1 MKRRRS
7 LAVSLSAGVLATLTV
22 AACSSS
28 GSSTGTGS
36 SASTASGG
44 SSSSAGGAQ
53 AYNAG
58 INGVVNPSTKKGG
71 TISFAESS
79 VPDSLDPGNT
89 YYAWTWNFS
98 RLYGTPL
105 TTFESAP
112 GKAGETIVPGLA
124 TGLGSVSANGLV
136 WTYHIKQ
143 GLKFSDGEPITS
155 ADVKYAV
162 ERTYDRSVL
171 ENGPNYF
178 QTLLAD
184 PTYKGP
190 YKDPK
195 GNLTSITTPDKYT
208 IQFHLTA
215 PFADFNYVVSIPQTV
230 PVPQDKDTGANYQL
244 NPVSSGPYMFQSYS
258 LNKQAVLVDNP
269 NWVPSEDP
277 QAKQLV
283 SKITLSLNVN
293 ADDIDNRL
301 LAGDLDLEAQ
311 GLGVGAA
318 ARAKVL
324 SNPTLQKNADDPL
337 TNRLWFI
344 YLNTKVAPL
353 TNLACRQAIEYAA
366 DKTDLQTAYGGPVAG
381 GAVASTTLVPGMP
394 GYTAFDDYKATTE
407 PGGDVTD
414 AKAQLAKCG
423 QPNGFTIG
431 AAYRSDR
438 PAETQAAQALQAS
451 LAKVGITL
459 QLHGYPSGTYYSD
472 FAGSPNY
479 VHTHN
484 LGVDFG
490 GWSPDWPDGYGML
503 DELVNGNTIVPAGNT
518 NISEE
523 NNSQVNALFTAASN
537 PKTALAQQSA
547 DYGQI
552 DKLVMGDAVILP
564 EVYAKSLDYR
574 NPNLTNVY
582 IEAPFGEFNYA
593 VLGSDS

>member
-1 MKRRRS
+1 MS
-7 LAVSLSAGVLATLTV
+7 ACAGVVAALTL

-28 GSSTGTGS
+28 GSSSTG
-36 SASTASGG
+36 STASGG
-44 SSSSAGGAQ
+44 GTSSSAGGAV

-58 INGVVNPSTKKGG
+58 ITSVVNPSTKKGG

-79 VPDSLDPGNT
+79 TPDSLDPGNT

-98 RLYGTPL
+98 RLYATPL
-105 TTFESAP
+105 TTFASAP
-112 GKAGETIVPGLA
+112 GKAGEVIVPGLA
-124 TGLGSVSANGLV
+124 TGLGAVSTDGLV

-143 GLKFSDGEPITS
+143 GLKFSDGEPITA

-184 PTYKGP
+184 PSYKGP

-195 GNLTSITTPDKYT
+195 GNLTSITTPDNYT

-215 PFADFNYVVSIPQTV
+215 PFADFNYVVSIPQTA

-244 NPVSSGPYMFQSYS
+244 NPISSGPYMFQSYS

-269 NWVPSEDP
+269 NWVPTEDP

-283 SKITLSLNVN
+283 SKITLALNVN

-324 SNPTLQKNADDPL
+324 SNPSIEKNADDPL

-353 TNLACRQAIEYAA
+353 NNLACRQAIEFAA

-381 GAVASTTLVPGMP
+381 GAIATTTLVPGMP
-394 GYTAFDDYKATTE
+394 GYTAFDDYKALTQ
-407 PGGDVTD
+407 PAGDVTD
-414 AKAQLAKCG
+414 AKAALATCG
-423 QPNGFTIG
+423 KPSGFTIG

-484 LGVDFG
+484 LGIDMG

-518 NISEE
+518 NVSEE
-523 NNSQVNALFTAASN
+523 NNPKVNALFTAASN
-537 PKTALAQQSA
+537 PKSSLAQQSA
-547 DYGQI
+547 DYSQI

-574 NPNLTNVY
+574 SPNLTNVY
-582 IEAPFGEFNYA
+582 IEAPFGEYNYA
-593 VLGSDS
+593 VLGSNS

>member
-1 MKRRRS
+1 MS
-7 LAVSLSAGVLATLTV
+7 ACAGVVAALTL

-28 GSSTGTGS
+28 GSSSTG
-36 SASTASGG
+36 STASGG
-44 SSSSAGGAQ
+44 GTSSSAGGAV

-58 INGVVNPSTKKGG
+58 ITSVVNPSTKTGG

-79 VPDSLDPGNT
+79 TPDSLDPGNT

-98 RLYGTPL
+98 RLYATPL
-105 TTFESAP
+105 TTFASAP
-112 GKAGETIVPGLA
+112 GKAGEVIVPGLA
-124 TGLGSVSANGLV
+124 TGLGAVSTDGLV

-143 GLKFSDGEPITS
+143 GLKFSDGEPITA

-184 PTYKGP
+184 PSYKGP

-195 GNLTSITTPDKYT
+195 GNLTSITTPDNYT

-215 PFADFNYVVSIPQTV
+215 PFADFNYVVSIPQTA

-244 NPVSSGPYMFQSYS
+244 NPISSGPYMFQSYS

-269 NWVPSEDP
+269 NWVPTEDP

-283 SKITLSLNVN
+283 SKITLALNVN

-324 SNPTLQKNADDPL
+324 SNPSIEKNADDPL

-353 TNLACRQAIEYAA
+353 NNLACRQAIEFAA

-381 GAVASTTLVPGMP
+381 GAIATTTLVPGMP
-394 GYTAFDDYKATTE
+394 GYTAFDDYKALTQ
-407 PGGDVTD
+407 PAGDVTD
-414 AKAQLAKCG
+414 AKAALATCG
-423 QPNGFTIG
+423 KPSGFTIG

-484 LGVDFG
+484 LGIDMG

-518 NISEE
+518 NVSEE
-523 NNSQVNALFTAASN
+523 NNPKVNALFTAASN
-537 PKTALAQQSA
+537 PKSSLAQQSA
-547 DYGQI
+547 DYSQI

-574 NPNLTNVY
+574 SPNLTNVY
-582 IEAPFGEFNYA
+582 IEAPFGEYNYA
-593 VLGSDS
+593 VLGSNS